1 MKNTEPVEAIDE
13 NKTGLPWP
21 SSWKGAYIF
30 VLASFIL
37 WIILLVALTRYGS

>member
-1 MKNTEPVEAIDE
+1 MNNIEPVEAIDE

-21 SSWKGAYIF
+21 SSWTGAYIF